1 MASVQQI
8 VSEQKQYED
17 NLREVLTIDESEPLA
32 AQKVELNT
40 TLVMAGKTVHLHRNA
55 HYFPDQPLLEPFID
69 ALNAK
74 VRVDKVDYETQKATV
89 RFLDKPSDTITLDCD
104 ELRTQ
109 EYMCD
114 IQSASPRDETAA
126 QKAAVDAARITDHFA
141 PLMGDFARVLG
152 EAVSKH

>member
-1 MASVQQI
+1 MASVEKI

-17 NLREVLTIDESEPLA
+17 NLRKVLTIDESEPLR

-40 TLVMAGKTVHLHRNA
+40 TLVMAGETIHLHRNA
-55 HYFPDQPLLEPFID
+55 YYFPDQPLLEPMID

-74 VRVDKVDYETQKATV
+74 VRVDNVDYDTQKVTV
-89 RFLDKPSDTITLDCD
+89 RFLDKPSATITIDWD
-104 ELRTQ
+104 ELRDQ
-109 EYMCD
+109 EYLCD
-114 IQSASPRDETAA
+114 VQNGSPRS
-126 QKAAVDAARITDHFA
+126 RITQHFA